1 MKRHVNTVKA
11 QTRLHFVP
19 KYLYFVLISVSCY
32 LKVLQRKNS
41 KVMTDVVLC
50 VQWQKYWWKCKR
62 FCCEQPPEITGVVGF
77 RCEADMRR
85 LCLGSSSEFNIFTN
99 WTKCFNISASFNF
112 PFNVFVMVPRPQA
125 SPSPSPVGYS
135 PMTPG
140 APSPGGY
147 NPHTPGS
154 NIEQGGSDWV
164 TTDILVR
171 VKDSFMDLMGQTGVI
186 RSVTVTNTV
195 TSSTAWHHQ
204 IRVMTSHQL
213 SYWSDSDM
221 KAGQWNSP
229 SVWIQITIHWSTI
242 LHDRWKVETKSLSS
256 PLIEIL
262 YFESPM
268 GHFCVRRVQYTYIYT
283 YIHQLISFNNDRK

>member
-1 MKRHVNTVKA
+1 
-11 QTRLHFVP
+11 
-19 KYLYFVLISVSCY
+19 
-32 LKVLQRKNS
+32 
-41 KVMTDVVLC
+41 
-50 VQWQKYWWKCKR
+50 
-62 FCCEQPPEITGVVGF
+62 
-77 RCEADMRR
+77 MRR
-85 LCLGSSSEFNIFTN
+85 LCLGSSSEFSIFTN

-195 TSSTAWHHQ
+195 TSLTA
-204 IRVMTSHQL
+204 
-213 SYWSDSDM
+213 
-221 KAGQWNSP
+221 
-229 SVWIQITIHWSTI
+229 
-242 LHDRWKVETKSLSS
+242 
-256 PLIEIL
+256 
-262 YFESPM
+262 
-268 GHFCVRRVQYTYIYT
+268 
-283 YIHQLISFNNDRK
+283 

>member
-204 IRVMTSHQL
+204 ISHDITSVIILIRLRYEGRSVKQSVSL
-213 SYWSDSDM
+213 DPDNDSLINNLTWSM
-221 KAGQWNSP
+221 KSGNKILIVTFNRNPP
-229 SVWIQITIHWSTI
+229 SWISHGALLCQEGTVYIYI
-242 LHDRWKVETKSLSS
+242 
-256 PLIEIL
+256 
-262 YFESPM
+262 
-268 GHFCVRRVQYTYIYT
+268 YIYT
-283 YIHQLISFNNDRK
+283 SADQFQQW